1 VHGAAGNPTADRR
14 RRGYTVRYCGDDVVY
29 DLRVGVSKPLVNDAL
44 QAGDRLDSD
53 LFPLL
58 STP

>member
-1 VHGAAGNPTADRR
+1 
-14 RRGYTVRYCGDDVVY
+14 VRYCGDDVCY
-29 DLRVGVSKPLVNDAL
+29 DPRVGVSKPLLNDAL

-58 STP
+58 PTP